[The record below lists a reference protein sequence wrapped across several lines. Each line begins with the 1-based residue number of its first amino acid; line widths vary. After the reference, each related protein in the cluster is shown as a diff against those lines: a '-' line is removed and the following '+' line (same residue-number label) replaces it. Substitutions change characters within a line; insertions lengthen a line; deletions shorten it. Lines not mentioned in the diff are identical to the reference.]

1 MNTNI
6 YTHPSFIKHETP
18 QNHPE
23 RPERLKILLE
33 ALSAH
38 TIIETN
44 DYDEN
49 IIVPL
54 ILQAHTKNHLAWLEE
69 SVIEDE
75 ITCIDNQD
83 TYLSDHSLAAAY
95 QGVSNICQA
104 IDDLKNNDIKNKK
117 SSHAFCLS
125 RPPGHHAEPA
135 KAMGFCLFNNIYCG
149 ALYAQSIGFEKIA
162 IVDFDVHHGNGT
174 QAMFEKHKPEDMIF
188 ISTHEMPL
196 YPWTGK
202 DSKDNIYNYPL
213 PTNSNG
219 AYMRSLYGDTILPQ
233 LDEFRPDLVLIS
245 AGFDAHKDDIQANL
259 NWDESDY
266 EWLGNALSKYQTASI
281 LEGGYNLDALKHS
294 VLAYVNGLDAS

>member
-95 QGVSNICQA
+95 QG
-104 IDDLKNNDIKNKK
+104 
-117 SSHAFCLS
+117 
-125 RPPGHHAEPA
+125 
-135 KAMGFCLFNNIYCG
+135 
-149 ALYAQSIGFEKIA
+149 
-162 IVDFDVHHGNGT
+162 
-174 QAMFEKHKPEDMIF
+174 
-188 ISTHEMPL
+188 
-196 YPWTGK
+196 
-202 DSKDNIYNYPL
+202 
-213 PTNSNG
+213 
-219 AYMRSLYGDTILPQ
+219 
-233 LDEFRPDLVLIS
+233 
-245 AGFDAHKDDIQANL
+245 
-259 NWDESDY
+259 
-266 EWLGNALSKYQTASI
+266 
-281 LEGGYNLDALKHS
+281 
-294 VLAYVNGLDAS
+294 